1 MPSFR
6 LDRTSEDIDVYK
18 RQILIIVAYEA
29 FDPPNDQR
37 YQENR
42 QHDQTAKGDDPVA
55 PNLASSVTSDFFL
68 FHLFFAFPRRNAR
81 RLYSKG
87 ILRPSGR
94 KNKKNPM
101 GFSQPY
107 NSAPPFFCNKKG
119 EYFLL
124 AGMRKPIDDYGRSLR
139 RCRLIDGMNGICYDN
154 CISLRGETAGR
165 KEWEEWMQWNKGSF
179 R

>member
-1 MPSFR
+1 
-6 LDRTSEDIDVYK
+6 
-18 RQILIIVAYEA
+18 
-29 FDPPNDQR
+29 
-37 YQENR
+37 
-42 QHDQTAKGDDPVA
+42 
-55 PNLASSVTSDFFL
+55 
-68 FHLFFAFPRRNAR
+68 
-81 RLYSKG
+81 
-87 ILRPSGR
+87 
-94 KNKKNPM
+94 M

-107 NSAPPFFCNKKG
+107 NSALPFFCNKKG

-139 RCRLIDGMNGICYDN
+139 RCRLIDGINGICYDN